1 MAEKVLTKEEQPL
14 IEEVRNKSFEQIL
27 KEQSTKPLEEEVKV
41 VEPTDEEKKA
51 KEDQEAKDAEEKIKA
66 DEVAS
71 KKRDEDIAAKAA
83 QDVIDAQ
90 KKEEQDKADKVKA
103 DEDEAKRQEDLKPKF
118 TGKDKDGNT
127 VPLSYE
133 ELTAENT
140 RIASELAADKIRQE
154 LADKEKVKTDEETK
168 ATQTK
173 EQQAE
178 AQKGFEAQLQTEL
191 DEDLKAIYAAG
202 DMPKITDPKD
212 ENELGN
218 KEYRNLFETA
228 QKVNAERA
236 AKGQTLIRSIQT
248 IRYGKD
254 VNGKAYYTPLAKPAG
269 HDAPVLGSESTLSNE
284 LPEDKYIPSR
294 DRGKSMTTLIK
305 EEAKRLGRNLNIR
318 GN

>member
-228 QKVNAERA
+228 QKVNAARA
-236 AKGQTLIRSIQT
+236 TAGKTLIRSIQT

-254 VNGKAYYTPLAKPAG
+254 ETGKAYYTPLAKPAG
-269 HDAPVLGSESTLSNE
+269 HNAPVLGSESTLSNE
-284 LPEDKYIPSR
+284 APEDKYIPSR
-294 DRGKSMTTLIK
+294 DRGKSMTQLIK

>member
-1 MAEKVLTKEEQPL
+1 
-14 IEEVRNKSFEQIL
+14 
-27 KEQSTKPLEEEVKV
+27 
-41 VEPTDEEKKA
+41 
-51 KEDQEAKDAEEKIKA
+51 
-66 DEVAS
+66 
-71 KKRDEDIAAKAA
+71 
-83 QDVIDAQ
+83 
-90 KKEEQDKADKVKA
+90 
-103 DEDEAKRQEDLKPKF
+103 
-118 TGKDKDGNT
+118 
-127 VPLSYE
+127 
-133 ELTAENT
+133 
-140 RIASELAADKIRQE
+140 
-154 LADKEKVKTDEETK
+154 
-168 ATQTK
+168 
-173 EQQAE
+173 
-178 AQKGFEAQLQTEL
+178 
-191 DEDLKAIYAAG
+191 
-202 DMPKITDPKD
+202 MPKITDPKD